1 MVLSC
6 FVTCKWV
13 LADASRQQAL
23 ANDCQDAREKSSSL
37 VGEADNLAITVTII
51 ACLSLCGSYPQFLH
65 CCSNIYLFI
74 LRLFF
79 FVLRIMN
86 NIWKMIENEHSDIP
100 LELLLL
106 LCNWVL
112 AFKAH
117 GFLQIWL
124 ISGACSSTSHEAR
137 KGQTSCPLTEGGQ
150 IAFDDL
156 IISFYQISGSKTN
169 EARTSQFASILPGYY
184 ALIWSRTQ
192 QIRAATLPR
201 TFLASIIRSCLH
213 IPPQS
218 FSGVHPNHSL

>member
-51 ACLSLCGSYPQFLH
+51 ACLSLCGSSPQFLH
-65 CCSNIYLFI
+65 CCLSIYLFI

-79 FVLRIMN
+79 VWRIMN
-86 NIWKMIENEHSDIP
+86 NIWKTIENEHSDVP

-124 ISGACSSTSHEAR
+124 ISGKTACSSTSHEAR

-150 IAFDDL
+150 IAFVDL

-213 IPPQS
+213 SYPAS
-218 FSGVHPNHSL
+218 KFFWCASKS